1 MSEILQVTD
10 AVKYYGNESVAV
22 RALAGV
28 SFSMQRGEFV
38 AVMGPSG
45 SGKSTLLSVIS
56 TIEPLSGGR
65 IVIAGDA
72 ITELKDKQLSA
83 FRRDRIGFIFQEYN
97 LLDTLTVEEN
107 IALPLNLR
115 KTDPTHIACEVR
127 RVSEALGVTD
137 QLGKFPR
144 ELSGG
149 QRQRVAC
156 ARAVIT
162 SPAARALIT
171 RPAVLLADEPTGA
184 LDSAG
189 ARALMELF
197 CMMNEKLG
205 VSILMV
211 THNAAVASYADRVIF
226 LSDGKIFDE
235 IYRGER
241 DRKDF
246 RHEIVTV
253 TEALGGEEG

>member
-97 LLDTLTVEEN
+97 LLDTLIVEEN

-137 QLGKFPR
+137 QLDKFPR

-162 SPAARALIT
+162 SPALI
-171 RPAVLLADEPTGA
+171 LADEPTGA
-184 LDSAG
+184 LDS
-189 ARALMELF
+189 RNSRMLMELF

>member
-162 SPAARALIT
+162 SPALI
-171 RPAVLLADEPTGA
+171 LADEPTGA
-184 LDSAG
+184 LDS
-189 ARALMELF
+189 RNSRMLMELF